1 MAEASAGSRPN
12 EGLNALAVRPVEMRA
27 RPHTAGGF
35 PVGSGAA
42 ACDRVRPFAP
52 TSDDWLRTADRQQI
66 LPMAQTTDNADLFG
80 GIALGVAALAALL
93 TANSPLGPQYDALLH
108 ATAEI
113 RVGSLGLSKSLEHW
127 INDGLMAVFFLLVG
141 LEIKR
146 EVIEGSLAGVQK
158 AALPVVAAIGGFVLP
173 TAFYAA
179 LNWGDPEALRG
190 WAVPAATDIAFA
202 VGICALLGRAV
213 PASLRM
219 FLLALAIID
228 DLMAIIVIAIFYTDD
243 LSALALLLGGIGV
256 VALIAL
262 NLLGVRKL
270 SLYVVVGAFTWVCV
284 LKSGVHATLAG
295 VAVGFAIPL
304 ARHEGEIE
312 GLLDRTE
319 HALKPW
325 VSYAIVPVF
334 AFANAGVPLVG
345 ISLSTLATPIPLGII
360 AGLFLGKQLGVF
372 GAATA
377 AIKLGIAKHPEGAS
391 NPQLYGI
398 AILTGV
404 GFTMSLFIGTLAF
417 ENEKLMAQ
425 VRLGVL
431 AASIVSSL
439 AAWLV
444 LSIAARTRPISAMP

>member
-1 MAEASAGSRPN
+1 
-12 EGLNALAVRPVEMRA
+12 
-27 RPHTAGGF
+27 
-35 PVGSGAA
+35 
-42 ACDRVRPFAP
+42 
-52 TSDDWLRTADRQQI
+52 
-66 LPMAQTTDNADLFG
+66 MAQTTDKADLFG
-80 GIALGVAALAALL
+80 GIALGIATLAALL
-93 TANSPLGPQYDALLH
+93 IANSPLGPQYDALIH

-113 RVGSLGLSKSLEHW
+113 RIGSVGLSKSLEHW
-127 INDGLMAVFFLLVG
+127 INDGLMAIFFLLVG

-146 EVIEGSLAGVQK
+146 EVIDGSLAGVQK
-158 AALPVVAAIGGFVLP
+158 AALPVLAAAGGFIVP

-179 LNWGDPEALRG
+179 LNWGDSQALRG

-213 PASLRM
+213 PASLKM

-243 LSALALLLGGIGV
+243 LSAFALLLGGLGV
-256 VALIAL
+256 AALVVL
-262 NLLGVRKL
+262 NLLDMRKP
-270 SLYVVVGAFTWVCV
+270 SLYVVVGVLTWVCV

-304 ARHEGEIE
+304 GRREGEAE
-312 GLLDRTE
+312 SLLERTE

-325 VSYAIVPVF
+325 VSYAIVPIF

-345 ISLSTLATPIPLGII
+345 MSLSTLTTPIPLGII

-377 AIKLGIAKHPEGAS
+377 AIKLRIAKHPEGAS
-391 NPQLYGI
+391 SAQLYGI

-417 ENEKLMAQ
+417 EDEHLMAQ

-431 AASIVSSL
+431 AASIVSGL

-444 LSIAARTRPISAMP
+444 LILAARAVRPPVDDNSAT